1 MGYNVSNV
9 VTLSLIFYSKQENVI
24 VLLKEIFNRL
34 NFGYRGFMRRSYCIF
49 LQLGE
54 FGATLMFAGNISRK
68 DTNDSDSHFMSIELR
83 EMNLA

>member
-49 LQLGE
+49 PQLGE
-54 FGATLMFAGNISRK
+54 FGATFDVCGKYSRK
-68 DTNDSDSHFMSIELR
+68 DTNDSDGHYVSMKR
-83 EMNLA
+83 EK

>member
-9 VTLSLIFYSKQENVI
+9 VTLSFYSKQENVI

-54 FGATLMFAGNISRK
+54 FGATLMFAENISRK
-68 DTNDSDSHFMSIELR
+68 DTNDSDSHFVSIELR

>member
-54 FGATLMFAGNISRK
+54 FGATLMFAGNIPGK
-68 DTNDSDSHFMSIELR
+68 TQTIPTAILCQ
-83 EMNLA
+83 